1 MARPIDLVAIL
12 GRYKKGWVALSA
24 NNREVVATGSSLGE
38 VLETAEKK
46 GITNPT
52 VFKPAPVRNIFVG

>member
-1 MARPIDLVAIL
+1 
-12 GRYKKGWVALSA
+12 VALSA